1 MIATTLYQIF
11 HQVFLKRPVFIF
23 YSRKEKERQT
33 ERERER
39 NNTPTH
45 RITESLFSSNRKFKP
60 ASFQNLQP
68 PFYTYEQRLEQLE
81 NRLNGSEEGEE
92 GADRSLARG
101 RLKPRSKFWKRGWLR
116 LHPTTG
122 CQWCG
127 IGSKGHATMRPRKA
141 VSTRG
146 GVSNQCP
153 SWPRSRVPSSIMDE
167 IETRGSAI
175 LDKSSNRSIQISW
188 IAHPQK
194 IRVKIEKWSWMEDSF
209 FRGSKC
215 CLKKNNWDYPFFSIR
230 K

>member
-11 HQVFLKRPVFIF
+11 HQAFLKRPVFIF

-146 GVSNQCP
+146 GVSNQP
-153 SWPRSRVPSSIMDE
+153 LPGHDRLFHPRSWTKSRREEARFSTSLRTDLFKFHGSPTRNSS
-167 IETRGSAI
+167 
-175 LDKSSNRSIQISW
+175 
-188 IAHPQK
+188 
-194 IRVKIEKWSWMEDSF
+194 
-209 FRGSKC
+209 
-215 CLKKNNWDYPFFSIR
+215 
-230 K
+230 